1 LEDSN
6 KKIRALA
13 FILSGALVAL
23 TVDVLFE
30 SLSVTFGA
38 VARLHNDPTMR
49 HGIPIGLGVITF
61 LVLQL
66 NGKVRTWADECISEI
81 RKVVW
86 PTKQEVTAMTV
97 VVCVLVG
104 IIGLLLGIFDLVSGQ
119 VVTAF
124 VQTNFLSFLN

>member
-1 LEDSN
+1 
-6 KKIRALA
+6 
-13 FILSGALVAL
+13 
-23 TVDVLFE
+23 
-30 SLSVTFGA
+30 
-38 VARLHNDPTMR
+38 MR